1 MKKTTIARNDAKKDL
16 KKDSNNRYKSDSDND
31 LESEPEIIFTNE
43 DDSFIEHLNY
53 LKINI

>member
-1 MKKTTIARNDAKKDL
+1 M
-16 KKDSNNRYKSDSDND
+16 KDSKKNSNNGSKSDSDD
-31 LESEPEIIFTNE
+31 DSESEPEIIFTNE